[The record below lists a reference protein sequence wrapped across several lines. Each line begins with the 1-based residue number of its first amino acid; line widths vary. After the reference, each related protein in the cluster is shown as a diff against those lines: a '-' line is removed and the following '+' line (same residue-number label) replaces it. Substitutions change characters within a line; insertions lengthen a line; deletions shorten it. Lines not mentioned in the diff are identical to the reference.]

1 MGILVGTI
9 RWKCFEGEKRG
20 WRAQSRFHIFCGW
33 RLRRG
38 DFSWHEVLFFGG
50 FHQFLQLES
59 SIKGCFD
66 HIWIVLSLFIEY
78 IATTSSDEYIFKLNY
93 TYNIELAAPSG
104 ATNFHPIHFIVGT
117 GLFVFWTFKFA
128 KYFFLLK
135 HIILKY
141 VDWNISWWK
150 SYTRLFHWGRWVLL
164 SELSDS
170 RRTKIFFFCNITTSV
185 YLDIIITPLMIF

>member
-78 IATTSSDEYIFKLNY
+78 IAATSSGEYIFKLNY

-104 ATNFHPIHFIVGT
+104 ATNFHPIPFIVGT

-128 KYFFLLK
+128 KYFFFFIETYHFKICWLK
-135 HIILKY
+135 HIVVKELHPI
-141 VDWNISWWK
+141 ISLGALGFAVWAFRFTK
-150 SYTRLFHWGRWVLL
+150 NKNL
-164 SELSDS
+164 S
-170 RRTKIFFFCNITTSV
+170 FFF
-185 YLDIIITPLMIF
+185 L